1 MARLRELSCTTK
13 EQQRQNIFD
22 EVADLI
28 LSVVIGIGLGLAM
41 LGMLLVWYLYH

>member
-1 MARLRELSCTTK
+1 MAKLRKLSCITK

-22 EVADLI
+22 KIEDLM
-28 LSVVIGIGLGLAM
+28 LRLVIGVGTGLAM